1 MALLQLAQVGCG
13 GMGLRH
19 VYGLAEL
26 RRCGFDTFGLA
37 ALCDRHRSSAEHVAG
52 VAEAE
57 LGLRPR
63 IYTDLQAMLE
73 AERGLDAVNIVTDTR
88 MHHVFA
94 LDAFDAGLHVAV
106 EKPMGITVRACL
118 RMIEAGRASG
128 RVLSVSENYRRD
140 PMNRLTK
147 ALLRGG
153 VIGEPRLAINVA
165 TSGGRGVRQVVAWRH
180 MKERGGL
187 ILEYGVHTSDL
198 TLYLMGGVERVF
210 AETHLWE
217 KTRTMAETAQ
227 PMQGFYDHRVKEDAE
242 KSETIEATAEDTGLA
257 LVRFASG
264 AIGQTT
270 YSDAAPGEPSDTDI
284 IYGSEGSLRLPGSR
298 SGCPIQ
304 VTLTGGRSPCEPGR
318 LARTGARFQAR
329 RDDCEDVRREGQN
342 LVIRRCVRAAGPKA
356 HSHRATGLRRRH
368 NDQPQTGGDGRGRAR
383 RRGALLL
390 HPRVGPPHSAGQL
403 RRRSQRPRQRIPA
416 GDQRGRG
423 HVVRHRPSLVPLEAV
438 SRYPGRTYRGEC

>member
-26 RRCGFDTFGLA
+26 RRCGFDTFALA

-57 LGLRPR
+57 FGLRPR
-63 IYTDLQAMLE
+63 IYTDFRAMLD

-106 EKPMGITVRACL
+106 EKPMGITVRACR

-140 PMNRLTK
+140 PMNRLTN

-198 TLYLMGGVERVF
+198 TLYLMGGVQRVF

-257 LVRFASG
+257 LMRFASG

-298 SGCPIQ
+298 SGRPVQ
-304 VTLTGGRSPCEPGR
+304 VTLTGGRSPVSQEDLLAQAPDFRLDETTARMFGGR
-318 LARTGARFQAR
+318 DRISSYDAAFEQPDRKLIAIELQDFADAITTSRRPEVTGEEGLDAVALSYSILESGHLIQPVSF
-329 RDDCEDVRREGQN
+329 DDVR
-342 LVIRRCVRAAGPKA
+342 
-356 HSHRATGLRRRH
+356 S
-368 NDQPQTGGDGRGRAR
+368 D
-383 RRGALLL
+383 
-390 HPRVGPPHSAGQL
+390 RVNAYQ
-403 RRRSQRPRQRIPA
+403 QEIN
-416 GDQRGRG
+416 
-423 HVVRHRPSLVPLEAV
+423 EAV
-438 SRYPGRTYRGEC
+438 GM

>member
-1 MALLQLAQVGCG
+1 MVLLQLGQVGCG

-63 IYTDLQAMLE
+63 IYTDFRAMLE
-73 AERGLDAVNIVTDTR
+73 AERGMDTVNIVTDTR

-94 LDAFDAGLHVAV
+94 VDAFDAGLHVAV
-106 EKPMGITVRACL
+106 EKPMGITVRACR
-118 RMIEAGRASG
+118 RMIDAGRAAG

-153 VIGEPRLAINVA
+153 VIGELRLAINVA

-217 KTRTMAETAQ
+217 KTRTMVKAAQ
-227 PMQGFYDHRVKEDAE
+227 PMQRFYDHRVMEEMEEAE
-242 KSETIEATAEDTGLA
+242 AIQATAEDTGLA

-298 SGCPIQ
+298 SGRPVQ
-304 VTLTGGRSPCEPGR
+304 VTLTGRRSPVGQDDLLGQAPNFRLDEVTSRMFGGR
-318 LARTGARFQAR
+318 DRMSSYDAAFEQPDRKLIAIELQDFADAITTGR
-329 RDDCEDVRREGQN
+329 RPEVTGEEGLDAVALSYSILESGHLIQPVSFDDVR
-342 LVIRRCVRAAGPKA
+342 
-356 HSHRATGLRRRH
+356 S
-368 NDQPQTGGDGRGRAR
+368 D
-383 RRGALLL
+383 
-390 HPRVGPPHSAGQL
+390 RVNAYQ
-403 RRRSQRPRQRIPA
+403 QEIN
-416 GDQRGRG
+416 
-423 HVVRHRPSLVPLEAV
+423 EAV
-438 SRYPGRTYRGEC
+438 GM

>member
-26 RRCGFDTFGLA
+26 RRCGFDTFALA

-57 LGLRPR
+57 LGLKPR
-63 IYTDLQAMLE
+63 VYTDFRAMLE
-73 AERGLDAVNIVTDTR
+73 AERGLDAVNVVTDTR

-106 EKPMGITVRACL
+106 EKPMGVTVRACR
-118 RMIEAGRASG
+118 RMIDAANAAG

-153 VIGEPRLAINVA
+153 IIGQPRLAINVA

-180 MKERGGL
+180 VKERGGL

-217 KTRTMAETAQ
+217 KTRTMVEAAQ
-227 PMQGFYDHRVKEDAE
+227 PMQRFYDHRVKEEMEEAE
-242 KSETIEATAEDTGLA
+242 AIEATAEDTGLA

-298 SGCPIQ
+298 TGREIQ
-304 VTLTGGRSPCEPGR
+304 VTPAGRQSPIGQDDLLAQVQDFRLDDTTSRMFGGRDRMSSYDAELEQPDRKLIAIELQDFADAITTGR
-318 LARTGARFQAR
+318 RPEVTGEEGLDAVALSYAILESGRIAQPVAFA
-329 RDDCEDVRREGQN
+329 DVRGDRVNAYQQSINE
-342 LVIRRCVRAAGPKA
+342 AAG
-356 HSHRATGLRRRH
+356 L
-368 NDQPQTGGDGRGRAR
+368 
-383 RRGALLL
+383 
-390 HPRVGPPHSAGQL
+390 
-403 RRRSQRPRQRIPA
+403 
-416 GDQRGRG
+416 
-423 HVVRHRPSLVPLEAV
+423 
-438 SRYPGRTYRGEC
+438 

>member
-1 MALLQLAQVGCG
+1 
-13 GMGLRH
+13 MGLRH

-26 RRCGFDTFGLA
+26 RRCGFDTFALT

-63 IYTDLQAMLE
+63 TYTDFRAMLE

-94 LDAFDAGLHVAV
+94 LDAFAAGLHVAV

-118 RMIEAGRASG
+118 RMIEAARAAG

-140 PMNRLTK
+140 PMNRLTRS
-147 ALLRGG
+147 LLRSGA
-153 VIGEPRLAINVA
+153 IGEPRLVINVA

-198 TLYLMGGVERVF
+198 TLYFMGGVERVF

-217 KTRTMAETAQ
+217 KTRTMVETAQ

-242 KSETIEATAEDTGLA
+242 KSDTIKATAEDTGLA

-284 IYGSEGSLRLPGSR
+284 IHGSEGSLRLPGSR
-298 SGCPIQ
+298 TGRQ
-304 VTLTGGRSPCEPGR
+304 VQATLSGGRAP
-318 LARTGARFQAR
+318 
-329 RDDCEDVRREGQN
+329 VRQEGPA
-342 LVIRRCVRAAGPKA
+342 CAGP
-356 HSHRATGLRRRH
+356 
-368 NDQPQTGGDGRGRAR
+368 
-383 RRGALLL
+383 
-390 HPRVGPPHSAGQL
+390 
-403 RRRSQRPRQRIPA
+403 
-416 GDQRGRG
+416 
-423 HVVRHRPSLVPLEAV
+423 
-438 SRYPGRTYRGEC
+438 

>member
-1 MALLQLAQVGCG
+1 MALLQLAQAGCG

-26 RRCGFDTFGLA
+26 RRCGFDTFELA
-37 ALCDRHRSSAEHVAG
+37 ALCDLHSSAAEHVAR
-52 VAEAE
+52 VAETE

-63 IYTDLQAMLE
+63 VYTDFRAMLD
-73 AERGLDAVNIVTDTR
+73 AEPGLDAVNIVTDTR

-94 LDAFDAGLHVAV
+94 VDAFDAGLNVAV
-106 EKPMGITVRACL
+106 EKPMGLTVRACR
-118 RMIEAGRASG
+118 RMIGAANAAGK
-128 RVLSVSENYRRD
+128 VLSVSENYRRD

-147 ALLRGG
+147 ALLHGG
-153 VIGEPRLAINVA
+153 VIGEPRLAISVA

-217 KTRTMAETAQ
+217 KTRTMVETAQ
-227 PMQGFYDHRVKEDAE
+227 PMQRFYEHRVKEDAE
-242 KSETIEATAEDTGLA
+242 KAEAIEATAEDTGLA

-298 SGCPIQ
+298 SGRPVQ
-304 VTLTGGRSPCEPGR
+304 VTMSGGRSPVGQKDLLAQAPDFRLDETTSRMFGGR
-318 LARTGARFQAR
+318 DRISSYDAPFEQPDRKLIAIELQDFADAILNGRRPEVTGKEGLDAVALSYAILESGHLVQPVSF
-329 RDDCEDVRREGQN
+329 DDVRSDRVNAYQQQIN
-342 LVIRRCVRAAGPKA
+342 QAAK
-356 HSHRATGLRRRH
+356 L
-368 NDQPQTGGDGRGRAR
+368 
-383 RRGALLL
+383 
-390 HPRVGPPHSAGQL
+390 
-403 RRRSQRPRQRIPA
+403 
-416 GDQRGRG
+416 
-423 HVVRHRPSLVPLEAV
+423 
-438 SRYPGRTYRGEC
+438 

>member
-118 RMIEAGRASG
+118 RMIEAGRAAG

-298 SGCPIQ
+298 SGRPVQ
-304 VTLTGGRSPCEPGR
+304 VTLTGGRSPVSQEDLLAQAPDFRLDETTARMFGGR
-318 LARTGARFQAR
+318 DRISSYDAAFEQPDRKLIAIELQDFADAITTSRRPEVTGEEGLDAVALSYSILESGHLIQPVSF
-329 RDDCEDVRREGQN
+329 DDVR
-342 LVIRRCVRAAGPKA
+342 
-356 HSHRATGLRRRH
+356 S
-368 NDQPQTGGDGRGRAR
+368 D
-383 RRGALLL
+383 
-390 HPRVGPPHSAGQL
+390 RVNAYQ
-403 RRRSQRPRQRIPA
+403 QEIN
-416 GDQRGRG
+416 
-423 HVVRHRPSLVPLEAV
+423 EAV
-438 SRYPGRTYRGEC
+438 GM

>member
-1 MALLQLAQVGCG
+1 MALLQLGQVGCG

-26 RRCGFDTFGLA
+26 RRCGFDTFALA

-106 EKPMGITVRACL
+106 EKPMGITVRACR

-140 PMNRLTK
+140 PMNRLTD

-198 TLYLMGGVERVF
+198 TLYLMGGVQRVF
-210 AETHLWE
+210 VETHLWE

-298 SGCPIQ
+298 SGRPVQ
-304 VTLTGGRSPCEPGR
+304 VTLTGGRSPVSQEDLLAQAPDFRLDETTARMFGGR
-318 LARTGARFQAR
+318 DRISSYDAAFEQPDRKLIAIELQDFADAITTSRRPEVTGEEGLDAVALSYSILESGHLIQPVSF
-329 RDDCEDVRREGQN
+329 DDVR
-342 LVIRRCVRAAGPKA
+342 
-356 HSHRATGLRRRH
+356 S
-368 NDQPQTGGDGRGRAR
+368 D
-383 RRGALLL
+383 
-390 HPRVGPPHSAGQL
+390 RVNAYQ
-403 RRRSQRPRQRIPA
+403 QEIN
-416 GDQRGRG
+416 
-423 HVVRHRPSLVPLEAV
+423 EAV
-438 SRYPGRTYRGEC
+438 GM

>member
-1 MALLQLAQVGCG
+1 
-13 GMGLRH
+13 MGLRH

-26 RRCGFDTFGLA
+26 RRCGFDTFELA
-37 ALCDRHRSSAEHVAG
+37 ALCDLHRSAAEHVAR
-52 VAEAE
+52 VAETE

-63 IYTDLQAMLE
+63 VYTDFRAMLD
-73 AERGLDAVNIVTDTR
+73 AEPGLDAVNIVTDTR

-94 LDAFDAGLHVAV
+94 VDAFDAGLNVAV
-106 EKPMGITVRACL
+106 EKPMGLTVRACR
-118 RMIEAGRASG
+118 RMIGAANAAGK
-128 RVLSVSENYRRD
+128 VLSVSENYRRD

-153 VIGEPRLAINVA
+153 VIGEPRLAISVA

-217 KTRTMAETAQ
+217 KTRTMVKTAQ
-227 PMQGFYDHRVKEDAE
+227 PMQRFYDHRVKEDAE
-242 KSETIEATAEDTGLA
+242 KAEAIEATAEDTGLA

-298 SGCPIQ
+298 SGRPVQ
-304 VTLTGGRSPCEPGR
+304 VTMSGGGSPVGQKDLLAQAPDFR
-318 LARTGARFQAR
+318 LDETTS
-329 RDDCEDVRREGQN
+329 EDVRRQGPD
-342 LVIRRCVRAAGPKA
+342 LFVRRSVRAAGPQA
-356 HSHRATGLRRRH
+356 HSHRASGLRRRH
-368 NDQPQTGGDGRGRAR
+368 FERAQARGDGGGRAG
-383 RRGALLL
+383 RRGALLR
-390 HPRVGPPHSAGQL
+390 HPGIGPPRAAGQL
-403 RRRSQRPRQRIPA
+403 RRRSQRPRQRVPA
-416 GDQRGRG
+416 ADQ
-423 HVVRHRPSLVPLEAV
+423 PS
-438 SRYPGRTYRGEC
+438 R

>member
-1 MALLQLAQVGCG
+1 MALLQLGQVGCG

-26 RRCGFDTFGLA
+26 RRCGFDTFALA

-106 EKPMGITVRACL
+106 EKPMGITVRACR

-140 PMNRLTK
+140 PMNRLTN

-198 TLYLMGGVERVF
+198 TLYLMGGVQRVF

-298 SGCPIQ
+298 AGRPIQ
-304 VTLTGGRSPCEPGR
+304 VTLTGGRSPVSQEDLLAQAPDFRLDETTARMFGGR
-318 LARTGARFQAR
+318 DRISSYDAAFEQPDRKLIAIELQDFADAITTSRRSEVTGEEGLDAVALSYSILESGHLIQPVSF
-329 RDDCEDVRREGQN
+329 DDVR
-342 LVIRRCVRAAGPKA
+342 
-356 HSHRATGLRRRH
+356 S
-368 NDQPQTGGDGRGRAR
+368 D
-383 RRGALLL
+383 
-390 HPRVGPPHSAGQL
+390 RVNAYQ
-403 RRRSQRPRQRIPA
+403 QEIN
-416 GDQRGRG
+416 
-423 HVVRHRPSLVPLEAV
+423 EAV
-438 SRYPGRTYRGEC
+438 GM

>member
-1 MALLQLAQVGCG
+1 MALLQLGQVGCG

-26 RRCGFDTFGLA
+26 RRCGFDTFA
-37 ALCDRHRSSAEHVAG
+37 VTALCDRHRSSAEHVAG

-63 IYTDLQAMLE
+63 VYTDLQDMLE
-73 AERGLDAVNIVTDTR
+73 AERNLDAVNIVTDTR
-88 MHHVFA
+88 MHHPFA
-94 LDAFDAGLHVAV
+94 LAAFDAGLHVAV
-106 EKPMGITVRACL
+106 EKPMGITVRACR
-118 RMIEAGRASG
+118 RMIDAASAAG

-140 PMNRLTK
+140 PMNRLTN

-198 TLYLMGGVERVF
+198 TLYLMGGVQRVF

-298 SGCPIQ
+298 TGRPVQ
-304 VTLTGGRSPCEPGR
+304 VTLSGQRSPVEQKDLLAQVPDFRLDETTSRMFGSRDRITSYDAQFEQPDRKLIAIELQDFADAILNGR
-318 LARTGARFQAR
+318 RPEVTGEEGLDAVALSYSILESGHLVQPVSF
-329 RDDCEDVRREGQN
+329 DDVRGDRVNAYQQSIN
-342 LVIRRCVRAAGPKA
+342 QAV
-356 HSHRATGLRRRH
+356 GL
-368 NDQPQTGGDGRGRAR
+368 
-383 RRGALLL
+383 
-390 HPRVGPPHSAGQL
+390 
-403 RRRSQRPRQRIPA
+403 
-416 GDQRGRG
+416 
-423 HVVRHRPSLVPLEAV
+423 
-438 SRYPGRTYRGEC
+438 

>member
-304 VTLTGGRSPCEPGR
+304 VTLTGGRSPVSQEDLLAQAPDFRLDETTARMFGGR
-318 LARTGARFQAR
+318 DRISSYDAAFEQPDRKLIAIELQDFADAITTSRRPEVTGEEGLDAVALSYSILESGHLIQPVSF
-329 RDDCEDVRREGQN
+329 DDVR
-342 LVIRRCVRAAGPKA
+342 
-356 HSHRATGLRRRH
+356 S
-368 NDQPQTGGDGRGRAR
+368 D
-383 RRGALLL
+383 
-390 HPRVGPPHSAGQL
+390 RVNAYQ
-403 RRRSQRPRQRIPA
+403 QEIN
-416 GDQRGRG
+416 
-423 HVVRHRPSLVPLEAV
+423 EAV
-438 SRYPGRTYRGEC
+438 GM

>member
-298 SGCPIQ
+298 SGRPVQ
-304 VTLTGGRSPCEPGR
+304 VTLTGGRSPVSQEDLLAQAPDFRLDETTARMFGGR
-318 LARTGARFQAR
+318 DRISSYDAAFEQPDRKLIAIELQDFADAITTSRRPEVTGEEGLDAVALSYSILESGHLIQPVSF
-329 RDDCEDVRREGQN
+329 DDVR
-342 LVIRRCVRAAGPKA
+342 
-356 HSHRATGLRRRH
+356 S
-368 NDQPQTGGDGRGRAR
+368 D
-383 RRGALLL
+383 
-390 HPRVGPPHSAGQL
+390 RVNAYQ
-403 RRRSQRPRQRIPA
+403 QEIN
-416 GDQRGRG
+416 
-423 HVVRHRPSLVPLEAV
+423 EAV
-438 SRYPGRTYRGEC
+438 GL